1 MKIFEV
7 TGSSIQNV
15 KHAVELI
22 KNDCQPFLSNN
33 LSFLKQGK
41 SLFRGI
47 SNVNKANDLFMSFD
61 VWANK
66 KRSPTH
72 TPLALHFLADMY
84 MEETFGHA
92 YRSASCFVTTDS
104 MMASRYGTVYGIFP
118 IGDYDMLYSP
128 SVGDFYEWYLTA
140 CADVDKFAFG
150 NEEQFMNDT
159 EKYGLKFNSIND
171 IKLTMKEFKHG
182 EIVDSTGE
190 DKTSEF
196 MNYLFYVV
204 FPRLGY
210 KVTKNI
216 NDSDGNECMLR
227 CEKYY
232 AVMGKAS
239 NNIEFLP
246 LKNVIAKL

>member
-1 MKIFEV
+1 MKIFEI

-33 LSFLKQGK
+33 LTALKSGTT
-41 SLFRGI
+41 LFRGI
-47 SNVNKANDLFMSFD
+47 SKVNPVNDTFMTID

-92 YRSASCFVTTDS
+92 YRTSSCFVSTDIT
-104 MMASRYGTVYGIFP
+104 MASRYGTVYGIFP

-128 SVGDFYEWYLTA
+128 NVGDFYEWYLSA
-140 CADVDKFAFG
+140 CADVDESIFG
-150 NEEQFMNDT
+150 NEKQFITDT
-159 EKYGLKFNSIND
+159 EKYGLKFNSINE
-171 IKLTMKEFKHG
+171 IKPTMKEFKYG
-182 EIVDSTGE
+182 EIVDSTGQ

-216 NDSDGNECMLR
+216 DDSNGNECMLR

-232 AVMGKAS
+232 AVMC
-239 NNIEFLP
+239 NNT